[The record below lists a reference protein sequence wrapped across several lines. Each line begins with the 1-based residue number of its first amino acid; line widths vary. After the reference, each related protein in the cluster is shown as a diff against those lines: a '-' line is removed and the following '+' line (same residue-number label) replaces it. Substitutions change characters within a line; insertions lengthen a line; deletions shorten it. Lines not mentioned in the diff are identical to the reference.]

1 MTKKKRDK
9 KKKNEDINGVSRSR
23 TSKGDRQAMTKIK
36 RTKKKKSFLDIK
48 CVVRTRNLKGDRE
61 CNDQKK
67 RKRQTETPK
76 FQ

>member
-1 MTKKKRDK
+1 
-9 KKKNEDINGVSRSR
+9 
-23 TSKGDRQAMTKIK
+23 MTKIK

-48 CVVRTRNLKGDRE
+48 CVVRTRNLKGDSE

-76 FQ
+76 FQGQAMQFEKR